1 MDTNIVRRDFLKA
14 GGIGTLFVSA
24 FPLAAKATPDD
35 AMQAIEKIIGAKTPK
50 DERVNLVL
58 TEIAENGGT
67 VPLKVSVESPMS
79 PEDHVKALHILTDGN
94 GNPLGFH
101 LTGGQVHATTVL
113 DAVMMTANNLG
124 DESLP
129 VAWPVAVGGDKGY
142 RAEWIDTYL
151 LNLGI
156 NTGHPVESE

>member
-94 GNPLGFH
+94 PLPEVASYYMGPHNGRAF
-101 LTGGQVHATTVL
+101 LSIRLRLLKTQNVIAVAEMNNGDSYIGRKNIKVTIGGC
-113 DAVMMTANNLG
+113 
-124 DESLP
+124 
-129 VAWPVAVGGDKGY
+129 GG
-142 RAEWIDTYL
+142 
-151 LNLGI
+151 
-156 NTGHPVESE
+156 